1 MNILDKFKN
10 YLQIPN
16 YVENSTSQTSFKY
29 ITLFNIINIQQQ
41 IFNYKQ
47 YINLEYFQASILF
60 YLIAYKQLNYN
71 LTHINITPSVQQN
84 SIDISKKK
92 YRILSQ
98 EEKQAAINQMSSN
111 CASQS
116 LEMVAQNFQTSVKN
130 LRRWYREGVQRK
142 PGCGRKKLNETAEKE
157 LALWIINESINQ
169 GKRIRRNVLKEKA
182 IELFKDPQFK
192 ASKAWQD
199 EFIKT
204 HDIKF
209 LVNKELY
216 NRGMLNSL
224 QAQKLEEQ
232 QNIREQGGQFII
244 KQKQQSEDIPTETKF
259 EEKRAKVITSPFD
272 QKEEEGV
279 FNLIR
284 DEGAGH
290 ELDYLDE
297 WQINQ
302 GSMNLIYE
310 EDEGLRD
317 EIQDVSEVYFP
328 KLKRNYKNRKE
339 IIQTW
344 GKKGEKFRFLI
355 LIFHSIH
362 KILIILIIIMNAV
375 SLLIDELNDQI
386 LADQFLYID
395 LIGGGSQG
403 KVVMAQSK
411 GLNQSVAI
419 KIIERHKN
427 KAQDQEASLLEKCNH
442 HNIVHFHKLL
452 YTHNHLYIIM
462 EYLQG
467 ITLQEV
473 MQKQLQE
480 NKVRNLIKQILE
492 GLSYLHNQGIIHR
505 DLKPSNI
512 YLVRENN
519 KSIVKLIDLGL
530 SYQISSHKIA
540 NKQCGTLL
548 YMAPELA
555 QDVPYNQTVDI
566 FALGIIFYQLF
577 HDGKH
582 PFYVPGM
589 RSSDYFKRLA
599 KLEFNLHFRENIP
612 CMAKD
617 FIQKTMALSPD
628 DRMSAY
634 QCLDHPWIKNVEQQ
648 QYPITTNEII
658 STFIVKQKF
667 ITIIKALMI
676 QTQLQQLSI
685 NREPSESES
694 RYYTKS
700 YLTEIDSQQ
709 EQELVHLRFPMSQRD
724 KLPISKSKM
733 LKTVQGTFNT
743 PQMKKREVSRQCL
756 AFSFLGSPKFLT
768 PQTHTKRN
776 LKTPSPPQFRLP
788 SINSPK
794 QVQIPKISNI
804 INKSRFFQQ

>member
-1 MNILDKFKN
+1 M
-10 YLQIPN
+10 Q
-16 YVENSTSQTSFKY
+16 
-29 ITLFNIINIQQQ
+29 
-41 IFNYKQ
+41 
-47 YINLEYFQASILF
+47 
-60 YLIAYKQLNYN
+60 
-71 LTHINITPSVQQN
+71 
-84 SIDISKKK
+84 
-92 YRILSQ
+92 
-98 EEKQAAINQMSSN
+98 SN

-232 QNIREQGGQFII
+232 LNIREQGGQLVI
-244 KQKQQSEDIPTETKF
+244 KQKQQSEDIPTETKL
-259 EEKRAKVITSPFD
+259 EEKRERVITSPFD

-279 FNLIR
+279 FKLIR
-284 DEGAGH
+284 DEGAAH

-310 EDEGLRD
+310 EEDGLRD

-328 KLKRNYKNRKE
+328 KLKRVIDQFNQYINILQE
-339 IIQTW
+339 
-344 GKKGEKFRFLI
+344 KKGNYLNLGQKGRNLDFQYQF
-355 LIFHSIH
+355 FTNTQ
-362 KILIILIIIMNAV
+362 ILIILIIIMNAV

-386 LADQFLYID
+386 LADQFQYID
-395 LIGGGSQG
+395 SIGGGSQG
-403 KVVMAQSK
+403 KVVKAQSK

-442 HNIVHFHKLL
+442 YNIVHFHKLL

-473 MQKQLQE
+473 MQKQLRE
-480 NKVRNLIKQILE
+480 NKMRNLIKQILE

-530 SYQISSHKIA
+530 SYQICSHKIA

-599 KLEFNLHFRENIP
+599 KLEFNLDFKENIP
-612 CMAKD
+612 SMAKD

-676 QTQLQQLSI
+676 QTQLLQLSI
-685 NREPSESES
+685 KREPSESES

-709 EQELVHLRFPMSQRD
+709 EQEFVHLRFPMSQRD
-724 KLPISKSKM
+724 KLPKSKSKM

-768 PQTHTKRN
+768 PQAHTKRN

-788 SINSPK
+788 SIKSPK